1 MSSSSQLFELLA
13 GGVVECGFDRG
24 AWTSACARPLLLE
37 LADERSRRDPPR
49 LRARGRSYRAIRGD
63 DRHGLRGAVL
73 GREPFD
79 QVVGMLGEADLERA
93 DLRVRAGSI
102 EDDHAAG
109 ALQGDVA
116 GEAVDQLLPV
126 AKAGSVEKVVP
137 VEEEEH
143 GLRMPVVDAERAY
156 LDEIALR
163 LSAIIGD
170 ALVGVYAGGSYALGG
185 YEPARSDLDVAAVVR
200 DPLGE
205 AVAAEILGAVGH
217 ESLPCPARKLELVVY
232 TAESARSP
240 SVVPSFELNLN
251 TGPGELRVDLAPQ
264 PGEGHW
270 FAIDR
275 SVLARHGLAL
285 LGPPA
290 AEVFASPPKEALL
303 PVLAQGLRWYAENA
317 PESEDAVLNAGR
329 ALRFAR
335 EGAWVAKPELR
346 EWAASAPTDA
356 LEQAIAELERD

>member
-102 EDDHAAG
+102 EDDHAPG

-126 AKAGSVEKVVP
+126 AKSSSVEEVVP

-156 LDEIALR
+156 LNEIALR
-163 LSAIIGD
+163 LS
-170 ALVGVYAGGSYALGG
+170 
-185 YEPARSDLDVAAVVR
+185 
-200 DPLGE
+200 
-205 AVAAEILGAVGH
+205 
-217 ESLPCPARKLELVVY
+217 
-232 TAESARSP
+232 
-240 SVVPSFELNLN
+240 
-251 TGPGELRVDLAPQ
+251 
-264 PGEGHW
+264 
-270 FAIDR
+270 
-275 SVLARHGLAL
+275 
-285 LGPPA
+285 
-290 AEVFASPPKEALL
+290 
-303 PVLAQGLRWYAENA
+303 
-317 PESEDAVLNAGR
+317 
-329 ALRFAR
+329 
-335 EGAWVAKPELR
+335 
-346 EWAASAPTDA
+346 
-356 LEQAIAELERD
+356 